1 MTWVLAN
8 LGLLV
13 ERTIAHLALAIPSI
27 AAAFV
32 LSIPLGWAAFRF
44 RPVRGPLLTGA
55 GLLYAIPSLPLF
67 VALPALIGTGA
78 RDAINVIVA
87 LTLYGIALMTRSV
100 ADALAAVPP
109 ETRQSATAVGYSPWG
124 RFWLVEIP
132 LAGPAILAGLRVV
145 TVSTVSL
152 VTVSAVLGVD
162 SLGLLFTDGF
172 QRGIVAEVVAG
183 LVLTIAVALALD
195 ALVVL
200 GGRLLMPWTR
210 VGRVSR
216 VRRRAA
222 AATQAVEV
230 GA

>member
-8 LGLLV
+8 LGLLLD
-13 ERTIAHLALAIPSI
+13 RTLAHLALAVPSI
-27 AAAFV
+27 LAAFA
-32 LSIPLGWAAFRF
+32 LSIPLGWAAFRY
-44 RPVRGPLLTGA
+44 RLIRGPLLTGA

-78 RDAINVIVA
+78 RDAVNVIVA

-100 ADALAAVPP
+100 SDALAAVPP
-109 ETRQSATAVGYSPWG
+109 ETYQSATALGYSPWG

-183 LVLTIAVALALD
+183 LVLTIVVALALD
-195 ALVVL
+195 AAAVL
-200 GGRLLMPWTR
+200 AGRILMPWTR
-210 VGRVSR
+210 VGRPR
-216 VRRRAA
+216 RRRRA
-222 AATQAVEV
+222 QPAVEV
-230 GA
+230 GV

>member
-8 LGLLV
+8 LGLLLD
-13 ERTIAHLALAIPSI
+13 RTLAHLALAVTSI
-27 AAAFV
+27 LAAFA
-32 LSIPLGWAAFRF
+32 LSIPLGWAAFRY
-44 RPVRGPLLTGA
+44 RLIRGPLLTGA

-78 RDAINVIVA
+78 RDAVNVIVA

-100 ADALAAVPP
+100 SDALAAVPP
-109 ETRQSATAVGYSPWG
+109 ETHQSATALGYSPWG

-183 LVLTIAVALALD
+183 LVLTIVVALALD
-195 ALVVL
+195 AAAVL
-200 GGRLLMPWTR
+200 AGRILMPWTR
-210 VGRVSR
+210 VGRPR
-216 VRRRAA
+216 RRRRA
-222 AATQAVEV
+222 QPAVEV
-230 GA
+230 GV

>member
-8 LGLLV
+8 LGLLAD
-13 ERTIAHLALAIPSI
+13 RTLAHLALAIPSI
-27 AAAFV
+27 AAAFA
-32 LSIPLGWAAFRF
+32 LSIPLGWAAYRYG
-44 RPVRGPLLTGA
+44 PIRGPLLTGA

-67 VALPALIGTGA
+67 VALPVLIGTGA
-78 RDAINVIVA
+78 RDPVNVIVA

-109 ETRQSATAVGYSPWG
+109 ETRQSATATGYAPWG
-124 RFWLVEIP
+124 RFWGVEMP

-152 VTVSAVLGVD
+152 VTVSAVLGVE

-172 QRGIVAEVVAG
+172 QRGIVAEVLAG

-210 VGRVSR
+210 TARGRR
-216 VRRRAA
+216 TARRAVV
-222 AATQAVEV
+222 QGV